1 MLGFPGVSPAAFA
14 RFPIFHGLYGTVF
27 MPVGAAPDATPG
39 AGTTGVDSL
48 GGVTAAALG
57 VICTARDC
65 CRAFSSSI

>member
-14 RFPIFHGLYGTVF
+14 RFPIFHVLYGTVF
-27 MPVGAAPDATPG
+27 VSVGAAPDATPG

-57 VICTARDC
+57 VVSVTRDC
-65 CRAFSSSI
+65 CRTLSSSF